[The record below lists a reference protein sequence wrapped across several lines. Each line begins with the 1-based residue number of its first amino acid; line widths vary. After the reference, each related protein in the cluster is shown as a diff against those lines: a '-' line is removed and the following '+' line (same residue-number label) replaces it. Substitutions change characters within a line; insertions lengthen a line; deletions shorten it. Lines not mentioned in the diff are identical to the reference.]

1 MQKAVTVTVR
11 RPSEPAGLAAEH
23 AKELTD
29 LLNTIDISVEREFL
43 VTLKEPSP
51 RFLLGEGKTRE
62 ITEAA
67 ADLEAEFIVFDD
79 DLSPSQQR
87 NWEALSGLCVID
99 RQEVILE
106 IFADRAFTREA
117 VLQVGLARLQYSLPR
132 LTRAWTHLSRQRGGR
147 RGTKGEGETQL
158 EIDRRVVLRKI
169 SRYKEELKTVSSQR
183 AVMRKKRQGVPVPTG
198 SLVGYTNA
206 GKSSLLNALSGSS
219 LYAEDKLFATLDP
232 TTRRVALPG
241 GREVLL
247 TDTVGFIRKL
257 PHALGEAGR
266 APLADTVISDFLI
279 QVVDAA
285 SPEALR
291 HCEATRA
298 VLREIG
304 AEEKPILTVLNKT
317 DLEGDPFSASALRL
331 RYPDA
336 IEVSALTGAGLEDLA
351 AAIETVTAPSEN
363 PVSFVLP
370 SSRYDLLALVK
381 RTGKVLEESYENGQI
396 LVSALV
402 TDKTKNLLNQYISV

>member
-257 PHALGEAGR
+257 PHALVEAFK
-266 APLADTVISDFLI
+266 ATLEETLISDFLI